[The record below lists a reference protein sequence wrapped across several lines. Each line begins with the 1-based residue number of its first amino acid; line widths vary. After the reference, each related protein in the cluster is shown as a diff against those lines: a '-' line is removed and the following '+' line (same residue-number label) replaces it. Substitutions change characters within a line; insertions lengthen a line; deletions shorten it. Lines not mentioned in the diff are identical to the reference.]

1 MKKLESLQNIGLK
14 HNTDKAG
21 GHCFCDFYESH
32 LEHMRYDQI
41 RILEIGIDNG
51 RSLKMWNEFFP
62 NAIINAVDIASESIE
77 LVKQIP
83 GVHELYKADMDCVSV
98 VERLSKEFEWDLIV
112 DDGGH
117 TMRQQQLAFRFLWPK
132 VKPCGFFIIEDL
144 HTSTDAQYIPTHNQY
159 LDPTTYDMIV
169 ALRDNKP
176 FDSLYLPA
184 ALHSE
189 YQKSIKHVEIF
200 QKDPR
205 NLNISV
211 TSIIRK
217 L

>member
-1 MKKLESLQNIGLK
+1 
-14 HNTDKAG
+14 
-21 GHCFCDFYESH
+21 
-32 LEHMRYDQI
+32 
-41 RILEIGIDNG
+41 
-51 RSLKMWNEFFP
+51 
-62 NAIINAVDIASESIE
+62 
-77 LVKQIP
+77 
-83 GVHELYKADMDCVSV
+83 MDCVSV

-117 TMRQQQLAFRFLWPK
+117 TMRQQQLAFRLLWPK
-132 VKPCGFFIIEDL
+132 VKTGGFFIMEDL
-144 HTSTDAQYIPTHNQY
+144 HTSTDAQRIPTHNQY